1 MAGWDPPE
9 NATFVLQ
16 AGERRE
22 SGESLRLHQSGRN
35 TSFDVWVRGDLV
47 PSRKVVLGG
56 KDRSRCWGG
65 KQNKILNTAPACRG
79 RATDRVK

>member
-16 AGERRE
+16 AGERRQ

-35 TSFDVWVRGDLV
+35 TSFAVWVRGDLV

-56 KDRSRCWGG
+56 KDHSRCG
-65 KQNKILNTAPACRG
+65 KQNKTLNTAPACRG
-79 RATDRVK
+79 RSTDRVK